1 MTATAYDELVE
12 NFDLFDDWE
21 ERYRYVI
28 DLGKQMPDFPEDLK
42 TDSTLVEGCVSRV
55 WLNESVSGSGPDAK
69 IEFTGDS
76 DAFIV
81 KGLIAVLQTLFS
93 GQSAKAILETDT
105 SAELARIDLS
115 AHLSPQRSNGLNAM
129 VTRIKDFARTTQGG

>member
-1 MTATAYDELVE
+1 MTADAFDELVE

-28 DLGKQMPDFPEDLK
+28 DLGKQMPDFPESLK
-42 TDSTLVEGCVSRV
+42 TDDTLVEGCVSRV
-55 WLNESVSGSGPDAK
+55 WLDEQITGEGASAV

-93 GQSAKAILETDT
+93 GQTAQTILDTDVP
-105 SAELARIDLS
+105 AELARIDLS
-115 AHLSPQRSNGLNAM
+115 AHLSPQRSNGLTAM
-129 VTRIKDFARTTQGG
+129 VERIKGFAAAQT

>member
-1 MTATAYDELVE
+1 MTADAFDELVE

-42 TDSTLVEGCVSRV
+42 TDDTLVEGCVSRV
-55 WLNESVSGSGPDAK
+55 WLDEKVTGEGASAV
-69 IEFTGDS
+69 IEFNGDS

-81 KGLIAVLQTLFS
+81 KGLIAVLQALFS
-93 GQSAKAILETDT
+93 GQTAQVILDTDV

-115 AHLSPQRSNGLNAM
+115 AHLSPQRSNGLSSM
-129 VTRIKDFARTTQGG
+129 VARIKGFAAAQS

>member
-1 MTATAYDELVE
+1 MTADAFDDLVE

-28 DLGKQMPDFPEDLK
+28 DLGKQMPEFPEALK
-42 TDSTLVEGCVSRV
+42 TDDTLVEGCVSRV
-55 WLNESVSGSGPDAK
+55 WLEEKVTGEGPSAV
-69 IEFTGDS
+69 IEFNGDS

-93 GQSAKAILETDT
+93 GQTAQAILDTDV
-105 SAELARIDLS
+105 SAQLARIDLS
-115 AHLSPQRSNGLNAM
+115 AHLSPQRSNGLSAM
-129 VTRIKDFARTTQGG
+129 VGRIKGFAEAQT

>member
-1 MTATAYDELVE
+1 MSAEAFDELVE

-28 DLGKQMPDFPEDLK
+28 DLGKQMPEFPEALK
-42 TDSTLVEGCVSRV
+42 TDATLVEGCVSRV
-55 WLNESVSGSGPDAK
+55 WLEEKVKGTGPEAI
-69 IEFTGDS
+69 IEFAGDS

-81 KGLIAVLQTLFS
+81 KGLIAVLQSLFS
-93 GQSAKAILETDT
+93 GQTAQTIADTDVT
-105 SAELARIDLS
+105 SALSRIDLS

-129 VTRIKDFARTTQGG
+129 VGRIKGFAAAQM

>member
-1 MTATAYDELVE
+1 MSAEAFDELVE

-28 DLGKQMPDFPEDLK
+28 DLGKQMPEFPEALK
-42 TDSTLVEGCVSRV
+42 TDATLVEGCVSRV
-55 WLNESVSGSGPDAK
+55 WLEESVSGSGPDAI

-93 GQSAKAILETDT
+93 GQTAQAIMD
-105 SAELARIDLS
+105 SDVSSELSRIDLS

-129 VTRIKDFARTTQGG
+129 VGRIKGFAAAQI

>member
-1 MTATAYDELVE
+1 MTATAFDELVE
-12 NFDLFDDWE
+12 NFELFDDWE

-28 DLGKQMPDFPEDLK
+28 DLGKQMPSFPEEKK
-42 TDSTLVEGCVSRV
+42 TDETLVEGCVSRV
-55 WLNESVSGSGPDAK
+55 WLEESVTGSGPNAR

-93 GQSAKAILETDT
+93 GQTAKSILETDT
-105 SAELARIDLS
+105 STALARIDLS

-129 VTRIKDFARTTQGG
+129 VTRIKGFAADHAA

>member
-1 MTATAYDELVE
+1 MSAEAFDELVE

-28 DLGKQMPDFPEDLK
+28 DLGKQMPEFPEDLK
-42 TDSTLVEGCVSRV
+42 TDATLVEGCVSRV
-55 WLNESVSGSGPDAK
+55 WLEESVTGSGPEAIIK
-69 IEFTGDS
+69 FSGDS

-93 GQSAKAILETDT
+93 GQTAQAILDADV
-105 SAELARIDLS
+105 SQELSRIDLS

-129 VTRIKDFARTTQGG
+129 VGRIKGYAAAQI

>member
-1 MTATAYDELVE
+1 MTAEAFDELVE

-28 DLGKQMPDFPEDLK
+28 DLGKQMPEFPEALK
-42 TDSTLVEGCVSRV
+42 TDATLVEGCVSRV
-55 WLNESVSGSGPDAK
+55 WLEEKVTGSGPEAI

-93 GQSAKAILETDT
+93 GQTAQAIADVDV
-105 SAELARIDLS
+105 SSELARIDLS

-129 VTRIKDFARTTQGG
+129 VGRIKGFASAQL

>member
-1 MTATAYDELVE
+1 MTAEAFDELVE
-12 NFDLFDDWE
+12 NFELFDDWE

-28 DLGKQMPDFPEDLK
+28 DLGKQMPEFPEALK
-42 TDSTLVEGCVSRV
+42 TESTLVEGCVSRV
-55 WLNESVSGSGPDAK
+55 WLDEKITGNGPTSV
-69 IEFTGDS
+69 IEFEGDS

-93 GQSAKAILETDT
+93 GQTAQAILDTDVPKQL
-105 SAELARIDLS
+105 ERIDLS

-129 VTRIKDFARTTQGG
+129 VGRIKGFAAEQV

>member
-1 MTATAYDELVE
+1 MTADAFDELVD

-28 DLGKQMPDFPEDLK
+28 DLGKQMPAFPDALK
-42 TDSTLVEGCVSRV
+42 TDETLVEGCVSRV
-55 WLNESVSGSGPDAK
+55 WLDEKVTGTGPGA
-69 IEFTGDS
+69 IVEFDGDS

-81 KGLIAVLQTLFS
+81 KGLIAVLKTLFS
-93 GQSAKAILETDT
+93 GQSAEAILQTDV
-105 SAELARIDLS
+105 SRELARIDLS

-129 VTRIKDFARTTQGG
+129 VERIRGFAAAQV

>member
-1 MTATAYDELVE
+1 MPAQDFDELVE
-12 NFDLFDDWE
+12 NFELFDDWE

-28 DLGKQMPDFPEDLK
+28 DLGKQMPEFPEALK

-55 WLNESVSGSGPDAK
+55 WLNEKISGDGPSAV
-69 IEFTGDS
+69 IEFSGDS

-81 KGLIAVLQTLFS
+81 KGLISVLQSLLS
-93 GQSAKAILETDT
+93 GKTARDILDTDIQEQL
-105 SAELARIDLS
+105 SRIDLS

-129 VTRIKDFARTTQGG
+129 VERIKGFAETRV

>member
-1 MTATAYDELVE
+1 MTADAFNELVE
-12 NFDLFDDWE
+12 NFELFDDWE

-28 DLGKQMPDFPEDLK
+28 DLGKQMPEFPESLK
-42 TDSTLVEGCVSRV
+42 SDSTLVEGCVSRV
-55 WLNESVSGSGPDAK
+55 WLDEKVTGSGPTAV
-69 IEFTGDS
+69 IEFDGDS

-93 GQSAKAILETDT
+93 GQTAQSILDTDV
-105 SAELARIDLS
+105 SKQLERIDLS

-129 VTRIKDFARTTQGG
+129 VGRIKGFAAEQV

>member
-1 MTATAYDELVE
+1 MSAARYDELVE

-28 DLGKQMPDFPEDLK
+28 ELGKELPPFPDELK
-42 TDSTLVEGCVSRV
+42 TDATLVEGCVSRV
-55 WLNESVSGSGPDAK
+55 WLDEHIVNDGGVK
-69 IEFTGDS
+69 RIEFNGDS

-81 KGLIAVLQTLFS
+81 RGLIAVLRTLFS
-93 GQSAKAILETDT
+93 GQSPKTILETDV
-105 SAELARIDLS
+105 ANELSRIDLS

-129 VTRIKDFARTTQGG
+129 VNRIRKFAADAA

>member
-1 MTATAYDELVE
+1 MTAESFDDLVE

-28 DLGKQMPDFPEDLK
+28 DLGKQMPEFPESLK
-42 TDSTLVEGCVSRV
+42 SDETLVEGCVSRV
-55 WLNESVSGSGPDAK
+55 WLDEKISGDGPDAV

-93 GQSAKAILETDT
+93 GQTAQKILDTDV
-105 SAELARIDLS
+105 SKELSRIDLS

-129 VTRIKDFARTTQGG
+129 VGRIKGFAEGQV

>member
-1 MTATAYDELVE
+1 MSAEAFDDLVE
-12 NFDLFDDWE
+12 NFELFDDWE

-28 DLGKQMPDFPEDLK
+28 DLGKQLPEFPEVLK
-42 TDSTLVEGCVSRV
+42 TEATLVEGCVSRV
-55 WLNESVSGSGPDAK
+55 WLDEKVSGSGPEAI

-93 GQSAKAILETDT
+93 GQTAQAIAEVDV
-105 SAELARIDLS
+105 SNELARIDLS

-129 VTRIKDFARTTQGG
+129 VGRIKGFAAAQI

>member
-1 MTATAYDELVE
+1 MPAEAFDELVD

-28 DLGKQMPDFPEDLK
+28 DLGKQMPEFPEALK
-42 TDSTLVEGCVSRV
+42 TDATLVEGCVSRV
-55 WLNESVSGSGPDAK
+55 WLDEKITGSGPEA
-69 IEFTGDS
+69 IVEFTGDS

-81 KGLIAVLQTLFS
+81 KGLIAVLQALFS
-93 GQSAKAILETDT
+93 GQTAQTIADVDVS
-105 SAELARIDLS
+105 SELARIDLS

-129 VTRIKDFARTTQGG
+129 VGRIKGFASAQL

>member
-1 MTATAYDELVE
+1 MSAEAFDELVE

-28 DLGKQMPDFPEDLK
+28 DLGKQMPEFPEALK
-42 TDSTLVEGCVSRV
+42 TDATLVEGCVSRV
-55 WLNESVSGSGPDAK
+55 WLDESVTGSGPEAV
-69 IEFTGDS
+69 IAFTGDS

-93 GQSAKAILETDT
+93 GQTAQAILDADV
-105 SAELARIDLS
+105 SRELSRIDLS

-129 VTRIKDFARTTQGG
+129 VGRIKDYAAAQV

>member
-1 MTATAYDELVE
+1 MSAAAFDELVE
-12 NFDLFDDWE
+12 NFELLDDWE

-28 DLGKQMPDFPEDLK
+28 DLGKQMPEFPEAMK
-42 TDSTLVEGCVSRV
+42 TDATLVEGCVSRV
-55 WLNESVSGSGPDAK
+55 WLEESVSGSGPEAI

-93 GQSAKAILETDT
+93 GQTAQAILDSDVST
-105 SAELARIDLS
+105 ELSRIDLS

-129 VTRIKDFARTTQGG
+129 VARIKGFAAAQK

>member
-1 MTATAYDELVE
+1 MSAEAFDELVE

-21 ERYRYVI
+21 DRYRYVI
-28 DLGKQMPDFPEDLK
+28 DLGKQMPAFPEALK
-42 TDSTLVEGCVSRV
+42 TDATLVEGCVSRV
-55 WLNESVSGSGPDAK
+55 WLDESVTGEGAQAV
-69 IEFTGDS
+69 IAFTGDS

-93 GQSAKAILETDT
+93 GQTAQAILDTDV
-105 SAELARIDLS
+105 SSELSRIDLS

-129 VTRIKDFARTTQGG
+129 VGRIKDYAAAQV

>member
-1 MTATAYDELVE
+1 MTAETFDELVE
-12 NFDLFDDWE
+12 NFELFDDWE

-28 DLGKQMPDFPEDLK
+28 DLGKQMPDFPEEMKSDA
-42 TDSTLVEGCVSRV
+42 TLVEGCVSRV
-55 WLNESVSGSGPDAK
+55 WLDEKVSGKGADAI
-69 IEFTGDS
+69 IEFSGDS

-93 GQSAKAILETDT
+93 GQTAQKILDIDV
-105 SAELARIDLS
+105 SQELSRIDLS

-129 VTRIKDFARTTQGG
+129 VGRIKGFAKSQV

>member
-1 MTATAYDELVE
+1 MSAEAFDELVE

-21 ERYRYVI
+21 DRYRYVI
-28 DLGKQMPDFPEDLK
+28 DLGKQMPAFPEDMK

-55 WLNESVSGSGPDAK
+55 WLQETVSGSGPEAV

-93 GQSAKAILETDT
+93 GQTAQAILDADVPSEM
-105 SAELARIDLS
+105 SRIDLA

-129 VTRIKDFARTTQGG
+129 VGRIKGFAAAQI

>member
-1 MTATAYDELVE
+1 MSAEAFDELVE

-28 DLGKQMPDFPEDLK
+28 DLGKQMPEFPEALK
-42 TDSTLVEGCVSRV
+42 TDATLVEGCVSRV
-55 WLNESVSGSGPDAK
+55 WLEETVDGSGPDA
-69 IEFTGDS
+69 IISFTGDS

-93 GQSAKAILETDT
+93 GQTARTIADVDVAS
-105 SAELARIDLS
+105 ELSRIDLS

-129 VTRIKDFARTTQGG
+129 VGRIKGFAAAQI

>member
-1 MTATAYDELVE
+1 MTAEAFDELVE
-12 NFDLFDDWE
+12 NFELFDDWE

-28 DLGKQMPDFPEDLK
+28 DLGKQMPEFPEALK
-42 TDSTLVEGCVSRV
+42 TESTLVEGCVSRV
-55 WLNESVSGSGPDAK
+55 WLDEKITGSGPTSV
-69 IEFTGDS
+69 IEFEGDS

-93 GQSAKAILETDT
+93 GQTAQAILDTDVPKQL
-105 SAELARIDLS
+105 ERIDLS

-129 VTRIKDFARTTQGG
+129 VGRIKGFAAEQV

>member
-1 MTATAYDELVE
+1 MSAEAFDELVD

-21 ERYRYVI
+21 DRYRYVI
-28 DLGKQMPDFPEDLK
+28 DLGKQMPAFPEDMK

-55 WLNESVSGSGPDAK
+55 WLQETVSGSGPEAV

-93 GQSAKAILETDT
+93 GQTAQAILDADVPSEM
-105 SAELARIDLS
+105 SRIDLA

-129 VTRIKDFARTTQGG
+129 VGRIKGFAAAQI

>member
-1 MTATAYDELVE
+1 MSAEAFDELVE
-12 NFDLFDDWE
+12 NFELFDDWE

-28 DLGKQMPDFPEDLK
+28 DLGKQMPELPEALK

-55 WLNESVSGSGPDAK
+55 WLDEKVSGSGSGAV

-93 GQSAKAILETDT
+93 GQTAQAILDTDVPH
-105 SAELARIDLS
+105 ELSRIDLS
-115 AHLSPQRSNGLNAM
+115 GHLSPQRSNGLNAM
-129 VTRIKDFARTTQGG
+129 VGRIKGFAAAQI